1 MQVTGNLKYIS
12 GVSQYVVDGN
22 DGILNVDT
30 SVYSVTII
38 LPNILNSGY
47 ANTNK
52 GFIINDISDNAGT
65 NNIYIVANGNTVN
78 STSQVI
84 INVNGGSAKCT
95 PANNTEWF
103 VVTEP
108 VASSTS
114 DKNYVY
120 TQTTPSDT
128 WTVNH
133 NLDKRCSVQVVD
145 DTYKEIIADITWVS
159 NNTVTVEFNTA
170 TTGYVYCN

>member
-1 MQVTGNLKYIS
+1 MEVTGNIKYIT
-12 GVSQYVVDGN
+12 GVSQYVVGGN

-30 SVYSVTII
+30 SVNSVTLI
-38 LPNILNSGY
+38 LPNIINSGF
-47 ANTNK
+47 ANTTK
-52 GFIINDISDNAGT
+52 GFIINDISNNASV
-65 NNIYIVANGNTVN
+65 NNIYIVATDNTVN
-78 STSQVI
+78 SASQVTI
-84 INVNGGSAKCT
+84 AVNGGSAKCT
-95 PANNTEWF
+95 PANLNEWF

-114 DKNYVY
+114 DKNYVF
-120 TQTTPSDT
+120 TQTSPSDT

-133 NLDKRCSVQVVD
+133 NLDKRCSVQVVGD
-145 DTYKEIIADITWVS
+145 DFKEVVADITWVN

>member
-1 MQVTGNLKYIS
+1 VQVTGNLKYIS

-47 ANTNK
+47 TNTNK
-52 GFIINDISDNAGT
+52 GFIINDVSENAGS

-78 STSQVI
+78 SASQVI

-114 DKNYVY
+114 DKNYVF